1 MTYRVIAQVSDLE
14 KVKAALV
21 SCRNL
26 LEDLGDVQLE
36 VVFNQT
42 AVRALA
48 KGSEY
53 ASDVNELIGMG
64 VIVVACRNAM
74 RLSNINEGDLISGVT
89 TVNSGVGE
97 IVRKMANG
105 WLYLRL

>member
-1 MTYRVIAQVSDLE
+1 MNYRVVAQVSDLD

-26 LEDLGDVQLE
+26 LEDLGNVQLE
-36 VVFNQT
+36 VVFNQM
-42 AVRALA
+42 AVRALV

-53 ASDVNELIGMG
+53 EGDVDELIKMG
-64 VIVVACRNAM
+64 VLIVACRNAM
-74 RLSNINEGDLISGVT
+74 RLNNINEGDLINGVAI
-89 TVNSGVGE
+89 VNAGVGE
-97 IVRKMANG
+97 IVRKMADG